1 MKVEPIRDRQK
12 IEDIKKLLSGEPRN
26 YCLFISGINNGLR
39 AGDLLS
45 LKVYQVKNKK
55 IGDYT
60 QIKEEKTGKINYFY
74 INKTIKKSI
83 DNLIKTYNLSDND
96 YLFPSRKGKEKMTTY
111 TVNRLV
117 KNWTKSVGLQGNY
130 GSHSLRKT
138 WGYQQRANFG
148 VSWELISKRYNH
160 SNPAETRVY
169 LGISD
174 TEITNICL
182 NNEI

>member
-1 MKVEPIRDRQK
+1 MKVKPIKDRQK
-12 IEDIKKLLSGEPRN
+12 IEDIKKLLSSEPRN
-26 YCLFISGINNGLR
+26 YCLFVCGINNGLR

-45 LKVYQVKNKK
+45 LKVGQVKNKK
-55 IGDYT
+55 IGDYVE
-60 QIKEEKTGKINYFY
+60 IKEQKTGKINYFY

-117 KNWTKSVGLQGNY
+117 KNWCKSVGLTGNY